1 MERRKDEHMEWGG
14 SVSGRSSPLE
24 EFLEVWGLTA
34 SFNLPGTFSN
44 CIRSRVYD
52 QPWELLESQ
61 SLMDLLKYTLTLCG
75 YQNAFSSPPREA
87 TLCPLPS
94 FPARKS
100 GYLTFLLIAQALFL
114 FVFLAAWHVGPLS
127 PDQGSNLHLL
137 YLKCDWTAREG
148 PTDQAL

>member
-1 MERRKDEHMEWGG
+1 MERRKDEYKEQSG

-24 EFLEVWGLTA
+24 EFLEVWGLTD

-75 YQNAFSSPPREA
+75 YQNAFSSPPEKLLCV
-87 TLCPLPS
+87 LCPLFQPENLV
-94 FPARKS
+94 
-100 GYLTFLLIAQALFL
+100 YLTFLLIAQALFL
-114 FVFLAAWHVGPLS
+114 FVFLAAWHVGPSS

-137 YLKCDWTAREG
+137 YLN
-148 PTDQAL
+148 